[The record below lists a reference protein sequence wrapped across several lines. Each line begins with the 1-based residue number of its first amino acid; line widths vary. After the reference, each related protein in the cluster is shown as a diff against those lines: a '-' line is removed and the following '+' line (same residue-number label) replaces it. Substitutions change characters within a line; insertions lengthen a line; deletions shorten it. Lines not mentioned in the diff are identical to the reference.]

1 MPKKSVKSNYVKNKK
16 PPTKK
21 MKPLE
26 GTASY
31 NQKSQFNVE
40 KAILPPKIK
49 PHEIFEGMA
58 PPSSSKKAKNNK
70 KAKK

>member
-1 MPKKSVKSNYVKNKK
+1 MPKKAKGSNYIKTKK

-26 GTASY
+26 GKSSY

>member
-26 GTASY
+26 GMASY

-58 PPSSSKKAKNNK
+58 PPSKKAKVKSK
-70 KAKK
+70 K

>member
-1 MPKKSVKSNYVKNKK
+1 MPKKAKQTNYIKTKK

-26 GTASY
+26 GKSSY

-58 PPSSSKKAKNNK
+58 PPSSSKKAK